1 MQSLPEKLLH
11 YNQKHSLFAEN
22 DTILVAL
29 SGGIDSIVLLHVLL
43 FIRRDLQIT
52 ITAAHLNHQLRGAE
66 ADGDEKF
73 VRDICEKKG
82 IPLVTQRCDV
92 RSWCRD
98 HKLSLETGARECRY
112 RFLQQTAEEM
122 TGSVRIATA
131 HNANDNAE
139 TILDHIMRGSGTKG
153 LRGILPKRDIYIR
166 PLLFASRQ
174 DIEHYADEHNLDY
187 RVDSTN
193 TDTRYR
199 RNRIRHTLLPLLGRE
214 FNPQIISSLNRLGAS
229 MTEVEEFL
237 AGETVNRLRNCLKFK
252 DEHKIILDIDAY
264 LAYFNVL
271 QKGILAHAFELLG
284 TEPGILDYVLYEKLS
299 RVIQNRRSGVTVPA
313 TAQINI
319 TIYGNELVFW
329 RQNDEWRPVQI
340 PVKPGNYSVGNNY
353 IFEIN
358 EAEKP
363 LNFQNKA
370 CDTEWIDADKIVEPL
385 ILRSVLAGD
394 RFYPVNC
401 HGSKKVSDYFIDEK
415 IPVYERRQIPLLVCN
430 SGIVWLAGKRLDD
443 RFKVTANTQRVYQIR
458 FYKN

>member
-1 MQSLPEKLLH
+1 ML
-11 YNQKHSLFAEN
+11 YNQKYSLFAEL

-29 SGGIDSIVLLHVLL
+29 SGGIDSMVLLHVLL
-43 FIRRDLQIT
+43 SIRKELHIT
-52 ITAAHLNHQLRGAE
+52 VVAAHLNHQLRGDE
-66 ADGDEKF
+66 ADSDETF
-73 VRDICEKKG
+73 VQKVCQELD
-82 IPLVTQRCDV
+82 IPLVTQQCDV

-98 HKLSLETGARECRY
+98 HKLSLETGARDCRY
-112 RFLQQTAEEM
+112 RFLQQTAEQLA
-122 TGSVRIATA
+122 GRVRIATA

-174 DIEHYADEHNLDY
+174 AIEHYAAGNNLDY

-193 TDTRYR
+193 SDTRYR
-199 RNRIRHTLLPLLGRE
+199 RNRIRHTLLPLLARE

-229 MTEVEEFL
+229 MTEVEDFL
-237 AGETVNRLRNCLKFK
+237 ISETVNRLRNCLKFK

-264 LAYFNVL
+264 LAYFNIL
-271 QKGILAHAFELLG
+271 QKGILAHALELLG

-299 RVIQNRRSGVTVPA
+299 RIIQKRRSGVTLPV
-313 TAQINI
+313 TEQINI

-329 RQNDEWRPVQI
+329 RQNEEWRRVQI
-340 PVKPGNYSVGNNY
+340 PAKPGHYSVGNDY
-353 IFEIN
+353 IFEIK

-363 LNFQNKA
+363 LNFQNKS

-394 RFYPVNC
+394 RFYPVN
-401 HGSKKVSDYFIDEK
+401 GRGNKKVSDYFIDEK
-415 IPVYERRQIPLLVCN
+415 IPVYERRQIPLLVCS

-458 FYKN
+458 LVKTE